1 MTQSKRTFTS
11 LVRKPYQDA
20 IAVVLHIMDYHMEM
34 YHRSDDEKEFH
45 AKQVRRLKS
54 WLVDMKE
61 YIHNEEAKYNANP
74 TATGSTKIPTKDN

>member
-1 MTQSKRTFTS
+1 
-11 LVRKPYQDA
+11 
-20 IAVVLHIMDYHMEM
+20 MEM

-61 YIHNEEAKYNANP
+61 YIHNEEAKLNATT